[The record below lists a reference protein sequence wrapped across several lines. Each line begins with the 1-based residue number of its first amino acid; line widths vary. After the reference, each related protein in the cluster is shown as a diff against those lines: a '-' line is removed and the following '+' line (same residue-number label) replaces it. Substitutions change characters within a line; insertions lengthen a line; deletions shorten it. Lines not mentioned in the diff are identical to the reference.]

1 MFSVKFPENLGSS
14 EQAQLQE
21 LLKGMKRKNTGM
33 ADSDEIHKLIP
44 YSSDQKNTDARG
56 GTTADHEDEEDDD
69 PRMRGGGQRV
79 QCAQQ

>member
-1 MFSVKFPENLGSS
+1 
-14 EQAQLQE
+14 
-21 LLKGMKRKNTGM
+21 M
-33 ADSDEIHKLIP
+33 ADDNEIHKLIP

-56 GTTADHEDEEDDD
+56 GCKDDHDEEEDDD